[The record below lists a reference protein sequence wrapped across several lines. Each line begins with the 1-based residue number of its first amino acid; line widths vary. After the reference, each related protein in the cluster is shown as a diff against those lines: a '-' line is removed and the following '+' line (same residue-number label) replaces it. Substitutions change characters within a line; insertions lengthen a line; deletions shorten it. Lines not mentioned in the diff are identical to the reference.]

1 MRKEFKSFHRLL
13 PIMWGLL
20 AFFVLSIL
28 AGITFMIAWM
38 VRQLEF
44 VYEVLF

>member
-1 MRKEFKSFHRLL
+1 MRREFKSFYRLVS
-13 PIMWGLL
+13 IMWGILV
-20 AFFVLSIL
+20 FFVLSVL